1 MNYSQVEEV
10 IEILGSSDE
19 DDFKA
24 NQSQSVLSPLKS
36 GIEEKFS
43 HVDDLLRDSPSPTFE
58 RDDVTESEMFDAP
71 EDDDEIEILN
81 ES

>member
-36 GIEEKFS
+36 GIEEKF
-43 HVDDLLRDSPSPTFE
+43 
-58 RDDVTESEMFDAP
+58 
-71 EDDDEIEILN
+71 
-81 ES
+81 

>member
-1 MNYSQVEEV
+1 MNYHQAEEV

-36 GIEEKFS
+36 GMEEKFS

-58 RDDVTESEMFDAP
+58 KLKHGGSDGEAAYDNIFD
-71 EDDDEIEILN
+71 LVK
-81 ES
+81 